1 MNNARANKPLYN
13 LKYKIHDFNSNINQ
27 KQFEPLIENN
37 IFVNYSNLVIYFT

>member
-1 MNNARANKPLYN
+1 MNNARTIKPFFN
-13 LKYKIHDFNSNINQ
+13 LKYKINDFNSNINQ